1 MFHCDQQTAA
11 QRDEGAD
18 NCATGSGSIFASI
31 DKHMVA
37 IRLYTMGV
45 PVTRELNN
53 STIVNHRY

>member
-1 MFHCDQQTAA
+1 MA

-37 IRLYTMGV
+37 IRLFTMGV